1 MIAEVLKFLFIW
13 SVILICLSSVACLVF
28 GELQEYSKLSNVVLI
43 LFQAGLGE
51 IDFEPF
57 SNLTIGKI
65 YGEIFL
71 VFVVIINCIVLLN
84 FIIAI
89 LAATYSKLSE
99 SSLGIYYDG
108 IIARIPIYEDDIRY
122 GSLIVGSPPFNFLS
136 IILVP
141 FFCCIKNE
149 ERLKTINNAFTMLMF
164 FPLALLLTIAFM
176 VMNIVML
183 PFAYLTAI
191 YWKF

>member
-1 MIAEVLKFLFIW
+1 M
-13 SVILICLSSVACLVF
+13 
-28 GELQEYSKLSNVVLI
+28 SNVFLI
-43 LFQAGLGE
+43 LFQAALGE

-57 SNLTIGKI
+57 ENLTIGKI
-65 YGEIFL
+65 YGEVFL

-149 ERLKTINNAFTMLMF
+149 ERLKSINNAFTMLMF
-164 FPLALLLTIAFM
+164 FPLALLLTIVFM
-176 VMNIVML
+176 VLNVTML

-191 YWKF
+191 FKKGKLVNIRLPRRNKTCDRVFDLRSD